1 MKKKQDKFDPKLLD
15 ALLEGHGPQTLFAN
29 DGLVA
34 QLKEALANRML
45 SAEMAQHLDTEADP
59 DNYRNGYGRKAVSTD
74 QEKLELLIPRDRKAQ
89 FEPQLVEKHCRRL

>member
-1 MKKKQDKFDPKLLD
+1 MLRRIAVAVYGTLRNLVFDPKLLD

-59 DNYRNGYGRKAVSTD
+59 DKTRLPAREFSWGYSRCCANGLR
-74 QEKLELLIPRDRKAQ
+74 PRR
-89 FEPQLVEKHCRRL
+89 